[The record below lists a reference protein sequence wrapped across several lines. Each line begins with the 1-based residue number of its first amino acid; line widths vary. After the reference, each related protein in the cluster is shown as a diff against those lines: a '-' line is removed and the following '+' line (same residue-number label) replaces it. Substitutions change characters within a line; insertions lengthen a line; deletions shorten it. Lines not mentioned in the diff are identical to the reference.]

1 MRAWYVGIRS
11 WSGDGRG
18 GRMLITLA
26 LIGCITVSAVLT
38 GYDTDSPWMASAVQ
52 HYLTNGEFRLL
63 GFRHPVLFGD
73 VLFYAD
79 SLAYR
84 FWPDYLAIRWV
95 QMLAAFL
102 AFPLCL
108 MLLQT
113 LDTGVRGKHALI
125 LTVFCLVMLAS
136 PGLLDG
142 RPEALLV
149 FCQLAVLCS
158 LARFCQ
164 DRQGWHLLPAG
175 LCIALGS
182 VIHPNGALPSLY
194 VIVALVLGSRH
205 GVGRLIPWLVISLV
219 GGLLVLWGGL
229 VWGRGLAA
237 FISAFREV
245 SGDTGHGLAP
255 YQEYLR
261 YLAYF
266 RRAPL
271 HFWVLAGG
279 MVCLFWP
286 LRGASDP
293 GAREALN
300 FLRGSAVATLVFL
313 VFMPAKWEHY
323 IAAFYVFSLIGL
335 CRVLLRQEEAV
346 RRGLAVAMVALIGSV
361 WAQEAITNDA
371 AHRLLN
377 LSTGRGQIL
386 ASMQERVRGSKVL
399 GPVKLYFYVSK
410 ETDFHITEKTAPDDI
425 KKMADLQ
432 WLIVESL
439 VDSRQLA
446 AVTGRCLDHEMSL
459 LFNRTYY
466 NLYRVTSCPAT

>member
-1 MRAWYVGIRS
+1 
-11 WSGDGRG
+11 
-18 GRMLITLA
+18 MLVALA

-38 GYDTDSPWMASAVQ
+38 SYDTDSPWMASAVQ
-52 HYLTNGEFRLL
+52 HYLTGGEFQLL
-63 GFRHPVLFGD
+63 GLRYPVLFGE

-84 FWPDYLAIRWV
+84 FWPDYLAMRWV
-95 QMLAAFL
+95 QMLAALL

-113 LDTGVRGKHALI
+113 LDTGERGKNALI
-125 LTVFCLVMLAS
+125 LMVFCLVMLAS
-136 PGLLDG
+136 PVLLDG
-142 RPEALLV
+142 RPEAILV
-149 FCQLAVLCS
+149 LCQVAVLCS

-164 DRQGWHLLPAG
+164 DRQAGHLLPAG
-175 LCIALGS
+175 LCIAVGS
-182 VIHPNGALPSLY
+182 VIHPNGVLPSLY

-205 GVGRLIPWLVISLV
+205 GVRRLVPWLAISLV

-245 SGDTGHGLAP
+245 SGDAGHGLAP

-271 HFWVLAGG
+271 HFWVVAGG

-286 LRGASDP
+286 LRGTSAP
-293 GAREALN
+293 GPQEALT
-300 FLRGSAVATLVFL
+300 FVRGSAVVTVVFL

-323 IAAFYVFSLIGL
+323 VAAFYVFSLIGV

-346 RRGLAVAMVALIGSV
+346 RRGLAMAMVALIGSV
-361 WAQEAITNDA
+361 WAQEAIANDA

-439 VDSRQLA
+439 VDRRQLA

-459 LFNRTYY
+459 LFNRTHY
-466 NLYRVTSCPAT
+466 NLYRVTSCPAA